1 MERSFDQTS
10 FIEALTR
17 HQPALE
23 AFCHANLAN
32 REDAR
37 DVLQAACVMLWQKAS
52 DWNPETEFLPWA
64 FTVARF
70 TVLSHIRDRMRDR
83 LVFDEDVVLAMAS
96 QTEAA
101 ANDFDDRR
109 EALRHCLQKLSADQ
123 RRLLQDHY
131 GTQRSAAHGFRC
143 SQNDGGFFREP
154 RGLQWNPLWA
164 ATAAG
169 IVFGVHCVWSTLY
182 VGGVWV
188 YAIRCRK
195 YDHVVAQAF

>member
-1 MERSFDQTS
+1 MERSFDQTR

-37 DVLQAACVMLWQKAS
+37 DVLQATCVMLWQKAS
-52 DWNPETEFLPWA
+52 DWNPQTEFLPWA

-70 TVLSHIRDRMRDR
+70 TVLSHSRDRMRDR

-96 QTEAA
+96 ETEAA

-123 RRLLQDHY
+123 RGLLQDHY
-131 GTQRSAAHGFRC
+131 IVGRSLADIAEATR
-143 SQNDGGFFREP
+143 
-154 RGLQWNPLWA
+154 RGLSA
-164 ATAAG
+164 
-169 IVFGVHCVWSTLY
+169 VKMTLLRLRQQLSEC
-182 VGGVWV
+182 
-188 YAIRCRK
+188 IERQMRTSP
-195 YDHVVAQAF
+195 

>member
-52 DWNPETEFLPWA
+52 DWNPETEYLPWA

-83 LVFDEDVVLAMAS
+83 LVFDEDVMLAMAS

-109 EALRHCLQKLSADQ
+109 EALRQCLQKLSVDQ
-123 RRLLQDHY
+123 RGLLQDHY
-131 GTQRSAAHGFRC
+131 GTQRSAAHRFRC
-143 SQNDGGFFREP
+143 SQNDGGFFRE
-154 RGLQWNPLWA
+154 RTG
-164 ATAAG
+164 
-169 IVFGVHCVWSTLY
+169 H
-182 VGGVWV
+182 
-188 YAIRCRK
+188 
-195 YDHVVAQAF
+195 H

>member
-1 MERSFDQTS
+1 MVAGSYHATFYDKGCMDRSFDQTR

-37 DVLQAACVMLWQKAS
+37 DVLQATCVMLWQKAS

-96 QTEAA
+96 ETEAA
-101 ANDFDDRR
+101 ANDFDDRY
-109 EALRHCLQKLSADQ
+109 EAVRHCLQKLIADK
-123 RRLLQDHY
+123 RDLLLDHY
-131 GTQRSAAHGFRC
+131 VAGRSLADIA
-143 SQNDGGFFREP
+143 E
-154 RGLQWNPLWA
+154 
-164 ATAAG
+164 ATRRSLSAVKMNLLRLRQQLSECIERQMRTKA
-169 IVFGVHCVWSTLY
+169 
-182 VGGVWV
+182 
-188 YAIRCRK
+188 
-195 YDHVVAQAF
+195 